1 MKKKKNKVIKNIILF
16 DKFKYK
22 KQDSTVHYNIKLSFN
37 KFEVE
42 DIIQHVFSFKRI
54 IEIPYPSKIR
64 DNTSIKNS
72 PPINQ
77 IYTHIM

>member
-42 DIIQHVFSFKRI
+42 DII
-54 IEIPYPSKIR
+54 
-64 DNTSIKNS
+64 
-72 PPINQ
+72 
-77 IYTHIM
+77 